1 MEKDRFNLVKIMS
14 YTDEKGIVHKVSHS
28 YCSKNKDF
36 SFADTKALLYEIF
49 MQENSK
55 GE

>member
-1 MEKDRFNLVKIMS
+1 MEKDRFNRVNILS

-28 YCSKNKDF
+28 YCSKNEDF
-36 SFADTKALLYEIF
+36 SFTDAKALLYEIF
-49 MQENSK
+49 IEQNSK